1 VRLLVAFVVWLGAI
15 AGAAGVSSVVA
26 SGIHSGSGSGGSSAA
41 DATNLTAASKGSM
54 FQTASFTTALN
65 SARSHVGAHA
75 EISNFVIYPGYLSVE
90 SITPGTQ
97 TDFTYYA
104 GGTVDSSTD
113 QIDTTGQTAFPLAD
127 IDATAPAAIASLIE
141 TKAHVPL
148 AKLHY
153 MVASTDPI
161 SGKFSWIVYLVPGSG
176 VEYYET
182 AGARGPLQAET
193 GSGLQTIK

>member
-1 VRLLVAFVVWLGAI
+1 MRLLLAFVVWLGAI

-26 SGIHSGSGSGGSSAA
+26 SGIKTNGSGGSSAA
-41 DATNLTAASKGSM
+41 SATSLTATSKESM

-75 EISNFVIYPGYLSVE
+75 EISNFVIYPGYLSLQ

-104 GGTVDSSTD
+104 GGTVDSTTD
-113 QIDTTGQTAFPLAD
+113 QIDTTGQTAFPLSDVDPA
-127 IDATAPAAIASLIE
+127 APAGIANLIE
-141 TKAHVPL
+141 TKAHMPL

-153 MVASTDPI
+153 MVAMTDPI
-161 SGKFSWIVYLVPGSG
+161 SGKFSWLIYLVPGSG

-182 AGARGPLQAET
+182 TGPNGPLQEET
-193 GSGLQTIK
+193 GSGMQTVR